1 MDAIYDVVIIGGGPA
16 GNTAALYTARAEL
29 RTLVLEKPGRSGALA
44 STEHL
49 ANYPGV
55 PGPVTGSALVATIRQ
70 QAEAFGAD
78 YSAGTVI
85 SVDLGSDPRAVFTNE
100 GNYYQ
105 TRGVIIATGALE
117 RQAKIPGEEEFL
129 GRGVSTCATCDAP
142 FYRGKTVII
151 AGNDDSAGEECL
163 AVARFAAA
171 SLLMTPTLPPRISPD
186 MLAVLAAHPVVS
198 INHGWRLREILGD
211 DRFRAARF
219 QTLQAEQIVPA
230 DGIFVLLGGAK
241 PSTGFLRGQLSLDAE
256 GAILTNPD
264 HSTTIP
270 RVYAI
275 GDVAAGH
282 VKQAIVAAG
291 EGCVAALA
299 IEKELR
305 GRQKLSLDYH

>member
-16 GNTAALYTARAEL
+16 GNTAALYAARAEL

-70 QAEAFGAD
+70 QAEAFGAV
-78 YSAGTVI
+78 YCAGTVI

-299 IEKELR
+299 LEKELR